1 MKIDCLETIFKNPF
15 SISLDQCIR
24 YLLLPSDSE
33 ATNYD
38 SFDLIPS
45 AIYTVY
51 IYNIYIHIYIYIYTL
66 YIHYI
71 YMYNKLTVLLS
82 VGCNLVATCINTKGI

>member
-33 ATNYD
+33 ATNCD

-51 IYNIYIHIYIYIYTL
+51 IYNIYTYIYLYIYIIYTL
-66 YIHYI
+66 YIHVQQTHSSAVCW
-71 YMYNKLTVLLS
+71 L
-82 VGCNLVATCINTKGI
+82 